1 MSENIQEVCLHEEDS
16 GWFASDKDYDSG
28 YLQRTCLN
36 CGKVL
41 ERETFRLEIEEDKEV
56 AE

>member
-1 MSENIQEVCLHEEDS
+1 MSDIIQETCTHEKDS
-16 GWFASDKDYDSG
+16 GWFASNADYNSG
-28 YLQRTCLN
+28 YMQRTCLN

-41 ERETFRLEIEEDKEV
+41 ERETFRLEIEEDKEA